1 MAVRG
6 LRAARLRRVDLG
18 RTAFVGLACA
28 VYLAAAVVAT
38 WPAIQHA
45 DSRFLA
51 RFHRSGHGLV
61 VPGDYLQANYHLW
74 LVGHQ
79 IESGRAPWID
89 PYSFQPETSPRLN
102 FGGWPFG
109 LPYWPVEAAFGPVI
123 AWNLLI
129 LFSYLAAGLFTLAW
143 LRQLGLGRGAALVGG
158 LAFALGPY
166 RVAQSTGHFR
176 GPISILLPLALFAFE
191 RSLKGSRWWLV
202 LAGAALGSIPFSDI
216 HLALAAVPFF
226 LLYVILRTFRR
237 PRELLG
243 GVAAGLAGVG
253 ASLLVAG
260 LTIPGSI
267 TGGGRSLQEVALYS
281 AEAADF
287 VTRHVRTGV
296 ESFVFL
302 GWLTPLLAIAGLAVL
317 IWTRRYALAVALGI
331 GALVPVLLA
340 LGTNLP
346 LYSTL
351 WRHFPPLR
359 FPRVPERLMPVAVL
373 CIAALVA
380 FAVSKVPSRLV
391 VPAVVLVAL
400 FFDLHVRLYHGLPD
414 DPDNQAYAALR
425 GAPPGRLAELPVFL
439 PGRSEGSVY
448 LYYDMQVSRERPG
461 GYSTV
466 APKSADDTARRL
478 RPLNCGDWSVH
489 PHALERLGVRY
500 VAVHKGLFEGDV
512 PVQKGCGPPAVRGL
526 LAHGYRPLSSGG
538 DIQMF
543 VAPG

>member
-1 MAVRG
+1 MG
-6 LRAARLRRVDLG
+6 LRRLRAPRFRRVDPG
-18 RTAFVGLACA
+18 RAGFVALACG
-28 VYLAAAVVAT
+28 VYLSAAVAAT

-45 DSRFLA
+45 DARFLA
-51 RFHRSGHGLV
+51 RYHRSGHGHV

-79 IESGRAPWID
+79 LENGRAPWID
-89 PYSFQPETSPRLN
+89 PYSFQPESSPRLN

-129 LFSYLAAGLFTLAW
+129 VFSYLAAGLFTLAW
-143 LRQLGLGRGAALVGG
+143 LRELKLGRGAALVGG

-176 GPISILLPLALFAFE
+176 GPVSVLLPLSLWAFE
-191 RSLKGSRWWLV
+191 RSRHGSRWWLV
-202 LAGAALGSIPFSDI
+202 LSAAALGSIPFSDI
-216 HLALAAVPFF
+216 HLALAAIPFY
-226 LLYVILRTFRR
+226 LLYVVLRAW
-237 PRELLG
+237 RERSELVA
-243 GVAAGLAGVG
+243 GVVAGLVGVG
-253 ASLLVAG
+253 AGFLVAT

-281 AEAADF
+281 ADAADF
-287 VTRHVRTGV
+287 VTRHVRTGL

-302 GWLTPLLAIAGLAVL
+302 GWLTPLLALAGLGVL
-317 IWTRRYALAVALGI
+317 VWTRRYALAVALGV
-331 GALVPVLLA
+331 GAVVPSLLA

-351 WRHFPPLR
+351 WRHFAPLR

-373 CIAALVA
+373 SIAALVA
-380 FAVSKVPSRLV
+380 FAVSKVPSRV
-391 VPAVVLVAL
+391 FVPAVVVLAL
-400 FFDLHVRLYHGLPD
+400 FFDLHVRLYQGLP
-414 DPDNQAYAALR
+414 PDGNNEAYAALR
-425 GAPPGRLAELPVFL
+425 RQPPARLAELPVFL

-448 LYYDMQVSRERPG
+448 LYYNMQAARERPG

-489 PHALERLGVRY
+489 PRALDHLGVRY
-500 VAVHKGLFEGDV
+500 VAVHTGLFAGDV
-512 PVQKGCGPPAVRGL
+512 PVKKGCLRPAVRGL
-526 LAHGYRPLSSGG
+526 LTHGWRPLASGG
-538 DIQMF
+538 DVQMF
-543 VAPG
+543 VRG

>member
-1 MAVRG
+1 MAVRR
-6 LRAARLRRVDLG
+6 LRAPRFRRIDRG
-18 RTAFVGLACA
+18 RAGFVALASA
-28 VYLAAAVVAT
+28 LYLAAAVVAT
-38 WPAIQHA
+38 WPAIQNA
-45 DSRFLA
+45 DSRFLGH
-51 RFHRSGHGLV
+51 FHRSGHGQV

-79 IESGRAPWID
+79 IENGAAPWID
-89 PYSFQPETSPRLN
+89 PYSFQPEASPRLN

-109 LPYWPVEAAFGPVI
+109 LPYWPAEAAFGPVV
-123 AWNLLI
+123 AWNLFI
-129 LFSYLAAGLFTLAW
+129 LFSYVAAGLFTLAW
-143 LRQLGLGRGAALVGG
+143 LRRLGLGRGAALVGG

-176 GPISILLPLALFAFE
+176 GPISILLPLALYAFE
-191 RSLKGSRWWLV
+191 RSLKGSRWWAV
-202 LAGAALGSIPFSDI
+202 LSGAALASIPFSDV
-216 HLALAAVPFF
+216 HLALAGVPFF
-226 LLYVILRTFRR
+226 LLYVVLRAYRTPHRMVA
-237 PRELLG
+237 G
-243 GVAAGLAGVG
+243 IVAGVAGIGAGI
-253 ASLLVAG
+253 LVAT

-267 TGGGRSLQEVALYS
+267 TGGGRSLAEVAQYS
-281 AEAADF
+281 ASGLDF
-287 VTRHVRTGV
+287 VTRHVRSGL

-302 GWLTPLLAIAGLAVL
+302 GWLTPLLAIAGFAVL
-317 IWTRRYALAVALGI
+317 IWTRRYALSIVLGI

-380 FAVSKVPSRLV
+380 FAVSKVPSRV
-391 VPAVVLVAL
+391 IVPAVVIVAL
-400 FFDLHVRLYHGLPD
+400 FFDLHVRLYQGLED
-414 DPDNQAYAALR
+414 DPNNQAYAALR
-425 GAPPGRLAELPVFL
+425 GAPAGRLAELPVFL

-448 LYYDMQVSRERPG
+448 LYYDMQASRERPG

-489 PHALERLGVRY
+489 PKALDRLGVRY
-500 VAVHKGLFEGDV
+500 VAVHHGLFEGDV
-512 PVQKGCGPPAVRGL
+512 PIKPECLRPAVRGL
-526 LAHGYRPLSSGG
+526 LRHGWKPLAVGG
-538 DIQMF
+538 DVQMF
-543 VAPG
+543 VRR

>member
-1 MAVRG
+1 
-6 LRAARLRRVDLG
+6 
-18 RTAFVGLACA
+18 
-28 VYLAAAVVAT
+28 
-38 WPAIQHA
+38 
-45 DSRFLA
+45 
-51 RFHRSGHGLV
+51 
-61 VPGDYLQANYHLW
+61 
-74 LVGHQ
+74 
-79 IESGRAPWID
+79 
-89 PYSFQPETSPRLN
+89 
-102 FGGWPFG
+102 
-109 LPYWPVEAAFGPVI
+109 VI

-129 LFSYLAAGLFTLAW
+129 LLSFVAAGLFTLAW

-176 GPISILLPLALFAFE
+176 GPISILLPLALYAFE

-202 LAGAALGSIPFSDI
+202 LSGAALASIPFSDV
-216 HLALAAVPFF
+216 HLALAGVPFF
-226 LLYVILRTFRR
+226 LLYVVLRSWRE
-237 PRELLG
+237 PRTLVG
-243 GVAAGLAGVG
+243 GVLAGLAGVG
-253 ASLLVAG
+253 TGALVAE

-267 TGGGRSLQEVALYS
+267 NGSGRSLQEVALYS
-281 AEAADF
+281 AEGLDF
-287 VTRHVRTGV
+287 VTRHVRTGL

-302 GWLTPLLAIAGLAVL
+302 GWLAPLLALAGLGVL
-317 IWTRRYALAVALGI
+317 IWTRRYALAVVLGL
-331 GALVPVLLA
+331 GALVPSLLA

-380 FAVSKVPSRLV
+380 FAVSKVPSRVL
-391 VPAVVLVAL
+391 VPAVVVVAL
-400 FFDLHVRLYHGLPD
+400 FFDLHVRLFQGLPAD
-414 DPDNQAYAALR
+414 GNNQAYAALR
-425 GAPPGRLAELPVFL
+425 GRPAGRLAELPVFL

-448 LYYDMQVSRERPG
+448 QYYDMQVSRERPG

-489 PHALERLGVRY
+489 PRALDRLGVRY
-500 VAVHKGLFEGDV
+500 VAVHTGLFAGDV
-512 PVQKGCGPPAVRGL
+512 PLKPGCLRPAVRGL
-526 LAHGYRPLSSGG
+526 LKHGYRALASGG

-543 VAPG
+543 VRR

>member
-1 MAVRG
+1 M
-6 LRAARLRRVDLG
+6 
-18 RTAFVGLACA
+18 
-28 VYLAAAVVAT
+28 
-38 WPAIQHA
+38 
-45 DSRFLA
+45 
-51 RFHRSGHGLV
+51 
-61 VPGDYLQANYHLW
+61 
-74 LVGHQ
+74 GHQ
-79 IESGRAPWID
+79 LENGRAPWID
-89 PYSFQPETSPRLN
+89 PYSFQPEASPRLN

-129 LFSYLAAGLFTLAW
+129 LLSFVAAGLFTLAW

-191 RSLKGSRWWLV
+191 RSLKGSRWWAV
-202 LAGAALGSIPFSDI
+202 LSGAALASIPFSDI

-226 LLYVILRTFRR
+226 LLYVALRAYRK
-237 PRELLG
+237 PRAL
-243 GVAAGLAGVG
+243 VAGLAAGVAGIGGG
-253 ASLLVAG
+253 ALVAS

-267 TGGGRSLQEVALYS
+267 TGGGRSLAEVEQYS
-281 AEAADF
+281 ASGRDLI
-287 VTRHVRTGV
+287 TRHVRTGL

-302 GWLTPLLAIAGLAVL
+302 GWLLPLLALAGLGVL
-317 IWTRRYALAVALGI
+317 IWTRRDALAVVLGI
-331 GALVPVLLA
+331 GAVVPVLLA

-373 CIAALVA
+373 CIAALAA
-380 FAVSKVPSRLV
+380 FAVSKIPSRV
-391 VPAVVLVAL
+391 IVPAVVVVAL
-400 FFDLHVRLYHGLPD
+400 FFDLHVRLFQGLPAD
-414 DPDNQAYAALR
+414 GNNQASVALH
-425 GAPPGRLAELPVFL
+425 GQPAGRLAELPVFL

-448 LYYDMQVSRERPG
+448 QYYDMQVSRERPG

-489 PHALERLGVRY
+489 PLALDRLGVRY
-500 VAVHKGLFEGDV
+500 VAVHTGLFAGDV
-512 PVQKGCGPPAVRGL
+512 PLKPGCLQPAVRGL
-526 LAHGYRPLSSGG
+526 LKHGYRPLASGG
-538 DIQMF
+538 DIRMY
-543 VAPG
+543 VKR